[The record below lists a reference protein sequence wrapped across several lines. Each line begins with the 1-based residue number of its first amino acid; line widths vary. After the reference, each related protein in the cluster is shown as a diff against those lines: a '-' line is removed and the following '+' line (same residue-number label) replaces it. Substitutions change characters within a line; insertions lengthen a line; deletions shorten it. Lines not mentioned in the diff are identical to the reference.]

1 MQTES
6 RIGIR
11 FTQRQ
16 ASLITNALS
25 FLALAVLF
33 LLGTGCLYLALRVV
47 AAYSTIL
54 IPPVAAIILA
64 KVVQPI
70 FDRFRRL
77 LLRCAPARMRD
88 APETMPR
95 SVRSLITALSIV
107 LVLATILVPLGVFFW
122 YFGKLVFEQVVSL
135 VQAIPGLVRWGLERK
150 PALREW
156 LDARGFMPFVQ
167 ALDPSGWF
175 DASAIATEIRERAFS
190 LAVWLYGLVGTVT
203 GWMMTLVYMIIYLA
217 SRPLEGSDVSRVML
231 GVSDRTRNSVRF
243 LIDEFIRIVVAF
255 FRGQV
260 LVAIIEGFLFGLG
273 FQFLAGMP
281 YGLTFGLLVGFV
293 NIVPYMGS
301 FFVMPIVGTIAYFGG
316 DGWSTLLPVVGV
328 WAAVGL
334 ADFYITPRI
343 VGDRTGLGTFA
354 VIFSLL
360 FWGEV
365 IGGFAGLFLAV
376 PLSAFLAVTYRFLA
390 REYFAHREG
399 EDAAPAAPPSSAE
412 DAPPAG
418 NGAP

>member
-6 RIGIR
+6 SIGIR

-16 ASLITNALS
+16 ANLITNALS
-25 FLALAVLF
+25 FLALAFLF
-33 LLGTGCLYLALRVV
+33 LLGAGCLYVALRIV
-47 AAYSTIL
+47 AAYSAIL

-77 LLRCAPARMRD
+77 LVRCVPAGVRSR
-88 APETMPR
+88 PEGMPR
-95 SVRSLITALSIV
+95 SLRSLVTALSIIF
-107 LVLATILVPLGVFFW
+107 VLAVIIIPIGIFFW
-122 YFGKLVFEQVVSL
+122 YFGQLVVQQVVSL
-135 VQAIPGLVRWGLERK
+135 VQAVPDLVRWGLERK

-156 LDARGFMPFVQ
+156 LDARGFMPFIQ
-167 ALDPSGWF
+167 ALDPVSWF
-175 DASAIATEIRERAFS
+175 DASAIAEEIRDRAFS
-190 LAVWLYGLVGTVT
+190 LVGWLYGFVGTLT
-203 GWMMTLVYMIIYLA
+203 GWMMTLVYMVIYLA

-231 GVSDRTRNSVRF
+231 GVSDRTRASVRF

-301 FFVMPIVGTIAYFGG
+301 FFVMPIVGTVAYFGG
-316 DGWSTLLPVVGV
+316 DGWSTLLPVIGV
-328 WAAVGL
+328 WAAVGI

-376 PLSAFLAVTYRFLA
+376 PLSAFIAVTYRYLA
-390 REYFAHREG
+390 REYFAHTG
-399 EDAAPAAPPSSAE
+399 QSGIAAAAPPPSG
-412 DAPPAG
+412 DGAG
-418 NGAP
+418 SGATP